1 MEIITNST
9 TNIVFAW
16 KNSYMNDPYTLFFPN
31 ISITSGLDLQLVKFS
46 DSLWYIAP
54 CSVLN
59 IFMLCIEH
67 IDKVIL
73 TAQYPDGR
81 SVGKKAKRQQQQNIK
96 IHSPTLW
103 IITETTIYC
112 GIFIIWDTSNF
123 TWIFA
128 IVQDVNFK
136 SEWTANTF
144 EVLYSLLFI
153 KTHKNLE
160 NVFSFDAYQHQL
172 SIIQSCCALLKVWR
186 MPGSEGI

>member
-1 MEIITNST
+1 
-9 TNIVFAW
+9 
-16 KNSYMNDPYTLFFPN
+16 
-31 ISITSGLDLQLVKFS
+31 
-46 DSLWYIAP
+46 
-54 CSVLN
+54 
-59 IFMLCIEH
+59 MLCIEH

-136 SEWTANTF
+136 SE
-144 EVLYSLLFI
+144 
-153 KTHKNLE
+153 
-160 NVFSFDAYQHQL
+160 
-172 SIIQSCCALLKVWR
+172 
-186 MPGSEGI
+186 